1 MSQIKTATV
10 DGTQYNI
17 AQASAVEQKKLMLLI
32 GAKIALHSASGGV
45 EKIDAT
51 MLMGAFL
58 TLPENTFEEVSSIVL
73 RKAFVAGE
81 KTPVSVESFQGGM
94 MSYFSLVAEAVCANL
109 DDFFTWLDSENAAR
123 RAEMKK

>member
-1 MSQIKTATV
+1 MEQIRTIAVSGVK
-10 DGTQYNI
+10 YNV

-32 GAKIALHSASGGV
+32 GAKIALHSASGDV
-45 EKIDAT
+45 EKIDAK

-58 TLPENTFEEVSSIVL
+58 TLPENTFEEVSSTVL

-94 MSYFSLVAEAVCANL
+94 MSYFSLVAEAVCVNL
-109 DDFFTWLDSENAAR
+109 NDFFTWLDSENAAR